1 MFEEIA
7 ERKRKEPGL
16 KVKLTVSFLEIYNE
30 EIKDLLDPQP
40 TVTAKSKNITL
51 RETNSGGIQVDS
63 TKAISFARIDRRTE
77 GPPDCQPKGW
87 ALVGWHGDRFRIGH
101 DPGCRVDPV
110 TCSPLVFVNMQR
122 QRPRCAWP
130 NCSLTVGV
138 GCRQSPLLS
147 TIPPPP
153 TASCGV
159 WSLTFPSRAWLSG
172 SGNGT
177 AAVDVRSRVVMR
189 CT

>member
-63 TKAISFARIDRRTE
+63 DKAFSFARIDRWTK
-77 GPPDCQPKGW
+77 GP
-87 ALVGWHGDRFRIGH
+87 LDRY
-101 DPGCRVDPV
+101 
-110 TCSPLVFVNMQR
+110 T
-122 QRPRCAWP
+122 
-130 NCSLTVGV
+130 
-138 GCRQSPLLS
+138 
-147 TIPPPP
+147 
-153 TASCGV
+153 
-159 WSLTFPSRAWLSG
+159 
-172 SGNGT
+172 
-177 AAVDVRSRVVMR
+177 
-189 CT
+189 